1 MPDNIL
7 TVSDLS
13 VIKGKR
19 VILEKI
25 NFEIKAG
32 ETLAIIGPNGA
43 GKTTL
48 FRAIL
53 GLIPYVGKVVWRKGV
68 KIGYVPQKLFIDADF
83 PLTTREFLRLKDK
96 ETLKIKDALEAVGI
110 PMDNN
115 LLNNRLSDL
124 SGGELQRV
132 LIAWSLLGD
141 PQVLLFDEPTAGVDV
156 VGEGT
161 IYSMLE
167 KLRVKKNLTIML
179 ISHELD
185 ILRKYTTQVLCLNKE
200 MVCFGPPKD
209 MDKNMLDKLFGE
221 EVRYYEHQ
229 HKF

>member
-1 MPDNIL
+1 MADNIL
-7 TVSDLS
+7 QVSDLS
-13 VIKGKR
+13 VAKGKR
-19 VILEKI
+19 VILENI
-25 NFEIKAG
+25 SFEIKAG
-32 ETLAIIGPNGA
+32 ETLAVIGPNGA

-53 GLIPYVGKVVWRKGV
+53 GLIPYAGKVVWKKGV

-83 PLTTREFLRLKDK
+83 PLTTLEFLRLKDK
-96 ETLKIKDALEAVGI
+96 NPDKIKDAMEAVGFS
-110 PMDNN
+110 PDKN

-132 LIAWSLLGD
+132 LIAWSLLGN

-167 KLRVKKNLTIML
+167 KLRIKK
-179 ISHELD
+179 
-185 ILRKYTTQVLCLNKE
+185 
-200 MVCFGPPKD
+200 KD
-209 MDKNMLDKLFGE
+209 MDKNVMNKLFGE
-221 EVRYYEHQ
+221 EVHYYEHQ